1 MPNFYYEGVTER
13 GKRIK
18 GNHRSLSKQAAI
30 QELRSKGYSI
40 RSIDE
45 RPESFLTNEITIGR
59 AVKLED
65 FVIFCRQFATLIRSG
80 IQIDQ
85 SLSILEEQTAAKR
98 LRSALYQVHDQI
110 RSGHSLSKA
119 MSDHPKIFPEMFIN
133 MVHSGESGGHLDDVL
148 ERMADHYEK
157 ENKTIQ
163 KIKSAMTYPIILII
177 VAIGVVI
184 FLLTSIV
191 PTFANLFSE
200 QGQELPWIT
209 KFVMGCSDFIVDYW
223 WIVLLGLLVGLLGFR
238 LFIGT
243 EDGRYKVDQLKFKFP
258 VFGIVF
264 KKAAIARLT
273 RTMSSLYSSGVSVLH
288 ALDITAKVVGNRV
301 LVRVLQ
307 ESKHSLQQGKQLS
320 EPFARSGLF
329 PAMVIQMIIVGE
341 ETGQL
346 DKMMGKIADFYEN
359 DVDQSVDRL
368 KAVVE
373 PVMLLI
379 IACLVGIIVAAIM
392 SPMFKMYDNFL
403 K

>member
-13 GKRIK
+13 EKRIK

-209 KFVMGCSDFIVDYW
+209 KFVMGCSDFIVDYR

>member
-1 MPNFYYEGVTER
+1 MPNFYYEGVTDR
-13 GKRIK
+13 GKKVK
-18 GNHRSLSKQAAI
+18 GNHRSMNKQAAI
-30 QELRSKGYSI
+30 NELRSKGYSL

-45 RPESFLTNEITIGR
+45 RRETFLTNEITIGR

-85 SLSILEEQTAAKR
+85 SLSILEEQTSAKR

-119 MSDHPKIFPEMFIN
+119 MSEHPKIFPEMFIN

-209 KFVMGCSDFIVDYW
+209 RFVMGCSDFVIDYW
-223 WIVLLGLLVGLLGFR
+223 WIVLLGLLASVIGFR
-238 LFIGT
+238 LFTGT
-243 EDGRYKVDQLKFKFP
+243 EDGKYQVDQLKFKFP
-258 VFGIVF
+258 IFGVVF

-288 ALDITAKVVGNRV
+288 ALDITGKVVGNRV

-307 ESKHSLQQGKQLS
+307 QSKQSLQQGKQLS
-320 EPFARSGLF
+320 EPFTRSGLF

-368 KAVVE
+368 KAVIE

-392 SPMFKMYDNFL
+392 SPMFTMYDNFL